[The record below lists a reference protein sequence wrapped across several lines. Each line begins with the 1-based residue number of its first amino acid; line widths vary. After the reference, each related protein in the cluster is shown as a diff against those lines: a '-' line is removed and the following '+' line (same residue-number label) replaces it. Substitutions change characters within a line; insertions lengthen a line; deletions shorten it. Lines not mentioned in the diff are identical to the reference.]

1 MSINLFDYFK
11 SKSKNQESFNE
22 DVVSDSKDSGHD
34 NVPVLQSEMAM
45 GDNNDLNEPE
55 NTGAE
60 ITKPK
65 RKRTKKEKSD
75 QETDKAPKR
84 KKGRSDS

>member
-11 SKSKNQESFNE
+11 SKSKIQEPFNE
-22 DVVSDSKDSGHD
+22 TVVPESKDLGSDS
-34 NVPVLQSEMAM
+34 VPVLQSEMAM
-45 GDNNDLNEPE
+45 GDSNATNEPKD
-55 NTGAE
+55 TGE
-60 ITKPK
+60 KTEKPK

>member
-22 DVVSDSKDSGHD
+22 DVVSDSKDSGLD
-34 NVPVLQSEMAM
+34 NVPILQSEVAT
-45 GDNNDLNEPE
+45 GDDNAINEPKDA
-55 NTGAE
+55 GAE
-60 ITKPK
+60 IAKPK

-84 KKGRSDS
+84 KKRRSDS